1 MLYERNLKIKD
12 TNELTH
18 NPEKDSQ
25 TYKINLWLLG
35 AKDSQGFGVSHIH
48 IAIFKM
54 DNQQRPTVQ
63 NMEFCSM

>member
-1 MLYERNLKIKD
+1 MPSATSWIGPRECHTEWSKSGREREIYDMLYERNLKIKD

-35 AKDSQGFGVSHIH
+35 AKDS
-48 IAIFKM
+48 
-54 DNQQRPTVQ
+54 
-63 NMEFCSM
+63 